1 MNLLEEVVEVDEV
14 VDVDLDEVVDVG
26 LVGTLPM
33 MRTHFLPLELLTI
46 RVLLKK
52 EMLGSLLKGGVMVD
66 QEVRTVVGDAE
77 VSAMVKLVKA
87 KKDALEEH
95 LIVAVGRVE
104 GDATI
109 DNDFFV

>member
-1 MNLLEEVVEVDEV
+1 MNLFVEVVEVDEV
-14 VDVDLDEVVDVG
+14 LDVGLDVVVG

-33 MRTHFLPLELLTI
+33 MRTHFLLLELLTI

-52 EMLGSLLKGGVMVD
+52 EMVGGLLKDVVMVD
-66 QEVRTVVGDAE
+66 HEVLIAAGAVE
-77 VSAMVKLVKA
+77 VSVMVKLLKV

-95 LIVAVGRVE
+95 MIVVVGRVE

-109 DNDFFV
+109 DNDSFV